1 MWYTL
6 DTVKEREVMSM
17 KYEVV
22 VGGTVVATF
31 EKLENAERELDRVKH
46 SIYAMVHP
54 VDCMF
59 IRKKVEKKA

>member
-1 MWYTL
+1 
-6 DTVKEREVMSM
+6 MSM